1 MKYKITLFILFIPQ
15 LIFTQNP
22 GTDTLSL
29 LFMGDIMGHDSQIHA
44 AYNAK
49 DTSYNYDTYFTHL
62 KGIIDD
68 ADFTVANLELTLAGP
83 PFKGYPKFSSPDA
96 LAYSIKKAG
105 IDILTTANNHSCDR
119 GKEGLLRTIKV
130 LDSLGIKHTG
140 TFKDTADKKLNHPLF
155 VEKNGFK
162 IAFLNYTYGTN
173 GLRVPPPA
181 SVNYIRWKKIKQDI
195 KKAREAKPDQIIV
208 LFHWG
213 KQYESHPNDGQK
225 KLFNYCKNLGANIVI
240 GSHPHVL
247 QKMEWNKKDN
257 KESLV
262 AYSLGN
268 FISNQ
273 RKRKRDGGAMVKIT
287 LTKTDSTVSISD
299 AGYFLTWVH
308 KPIKNKKY
316 KFTILPASKFER
328 QYPDS
333 LNKTSSAKMKLFI
346 KDSRKLLNKENLN
359 FPEYQYN
366 DSLKVWDNKNVR
378 SGKKILNN

>member
-1 MKYKITLFILFIPQ
+1 MKYIITLFILFIPQ

-22 GTDTLSL
+22 RTDTLSL

-119 GKEGLLRTIKV
+119 GKEGLLRTIKI

-140 TFKDTADKKLNHPLF
+140 TFRDTADRKLNHPLF
-155 VEKNGFK
+155 VKKNGFK

-173 GLRVPPPA
+173 GLRVTPPA

-195 KKAREAKPDQIIV
+195 KNAQKAKADQIIV

-213 KQYESHPNDGQK
+213 KQYESQPNDGQE
-225 KLFNYCKNLGANIVI
+225 KLFNYCKALGANIVI

-247 QKMEWNKKDN
+247 QKMEWNKKEN

-299 AGYFLTWVH
+299 AGYYLTWVY

-359 FPEYQYN
+359 FPEYLYN
-366 DSLKVWDNKNVR
+366 DSLKTWDNNIER
-378 SGKKILNN
+378 AKKHLSN

>member
-1 MKYKITLFILFIPQ
+1 MKYIITLFILFIPQ

-22 GTDTLSL
+22 RTDTLSL

-119 GKEGLLRTIKV
+119 GKEGLLRTIKI

-140 TFKDTADKKLNHPLF
+140 TFRDTADKKLNHPLF
-155 VEKNGFK
+155 VKKNGFK

-173 GLRVPPPA
+173 GLRVSPPA

-195 KKAREAKPDQIIV
+195 KNAQKAKPDQIIV

-213 KQYESHPNDGQK
+213 KQYESQPNDGQE
-225 KLFNYCKNLGANIVI
+225 KLFNYCKALGANIVI

-247 QKMEWNKKDN
+247 QKMEWNKKEN

-299 AGYFLTWVH
+299 AGYYLTWVY

-359 FPEYQYN
+359 FPEYLYN
-366 DSLKVWDNKNVR
+366 DSLKTWDNNIER
-378 SGKKILNN
+378 AKKHLSN